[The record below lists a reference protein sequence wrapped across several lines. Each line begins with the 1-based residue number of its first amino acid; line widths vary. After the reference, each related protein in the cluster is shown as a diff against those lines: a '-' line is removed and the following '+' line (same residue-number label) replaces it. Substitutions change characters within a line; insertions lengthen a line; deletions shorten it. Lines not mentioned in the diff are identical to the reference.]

1 MLRENYGR
9 EFQAAA
15 ASATERDLAA
25 EAGPTRARPVTQDNE
40 PQPAMTREAIDR
52 DPWNAVALD
61 LPADADHELLFLV
74 ATTARELQSSLSER
88 GSEATTTD
96 QQQLWLDLAARA
108 KERQAEAETQIV
120 ALDAAPPPVAENSQA
135 QQPDEP
141 LAPDDIA
148 ERVQRILDD
157 PTREADELDQACWR
171 PYRSAARPTSRP
183 SRQPPQRPR
192 TKRPNPLPATTSRKT
207 EAPAPTR

>member
-1 MLRENYGR
+1 MI
-9 EFQAAA
+9 A
-15 ASATERDLAA
+15 
-25 EAGPTRARPVTQDNE
+25 
-40 PQPAMTREAIDR
+40 
-52 DPWNAVALD
+52 PWNAVALD

-108 KERQAEAETQIV
+108 KDRQAEAETQIV

-157 PTREADELDQACWR
+157 PTREADELDPAVWR
-171 PYRSAARPTSRP
+171 LYRSAAADIEADSSGDSGRGRAGAS
-183 SRQPPQRPR
+183 SA
-192 TKRPNPLPATTSRKT
+192 ATTSRKT